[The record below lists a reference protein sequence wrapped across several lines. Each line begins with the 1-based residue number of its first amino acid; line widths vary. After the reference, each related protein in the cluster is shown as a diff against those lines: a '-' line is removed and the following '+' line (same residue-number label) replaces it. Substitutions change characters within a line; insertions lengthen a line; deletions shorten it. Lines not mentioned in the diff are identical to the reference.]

1 MGIDYT
7 IIISSIV
14 GVISSTVTGFVT
26 FFQTKKKYYAEV
38 DSNLIQNL
46 HEALEFY
53 KNISDDNKK
62 RLEELSEKNK
72 QLEKEV
78 GELRD
83 KVFTL
88 MENVCYKYSCTVRE
102 KELSTSPKR
111 DHSDSNKEKE

>member
-14 GVISSTVTGFVT
+14 GVISSTITGFVT

-53 KNISDDNKK
+53 KKISDDNKK

-88 MENVCYKYSCTVRE
+88 MENVCYKYSCTMRE
-102 KELSTSPKR
+102 KGIDSPNK
-111 DHSDSNKEKE
+111 DFTDSNEKTE